1 MRRPKQF
8 KFMILLL
15 SVLILLSYLLINVSS
30 GQSVIPSDEVWH
42 YEDIHKEYNAKRY
55 KKEEE
60 YHFVYDGDTFFVS
73 NKKCMKETPVL
84 CKRIGVRIRGVDTP
98 ELHSAKCERER
109 KLALMA
115 RGYLRWTLEH
125 KEFELRNIVRGR
137 NYRVVADVYTKE
149 GNLLPFLLD
158 KIFYREYNGKR
169 QPWCSQSEMEAF
181 KRNKK

>member
-1 MRRPKQF
+1 
-8 KFMILLL
+8 MILLL
-15 SVLILLSYLLINVSS
+15 SVLILLSYLFTNVSS
-30 GQSVIPSDEVWH
+30 GQSIIPSDEVWH
-42 YEDIHKEYNAKRY
+42 YEDIQKEYSAK
-55 KKEEE
+55 KFDTKEE

-115 RGYLRWTLEH
+115 RGYLRWTLESQ
-125 KEFELRNIVRGR
+125 EFELRNIDRGSR
-137 NYRVVADVYTKE
+137 FRVIADVYIKE
-149 GNLLPFLLD
+149 GNLLPFLLAKD
-158 KIFYREYNGKR
+158 FYREYSGKSKR
-169 QPWCSQSEMEAF
+169 EPWCSQSEMEAF